1 MISVFTL
8 SVLVRIHQGALVIDY
23 LTINVIFVQAAALY
37 KLVAERGP
45 WGRLMRQALDFY
57 IKGHVGKALLLYS
70 RSAELGYEVGQSNAA
85 WLLEKYRGGICLGSS
100 GICTTEERHQ
110 RAHNLWRHASEQGN
124 EHASLLLGDA
134 YYYGRVCVQLIV
146 SLCLWMS

>member
-1 MISVFTL
+1 
-8 SVLVRIHQGALVIDY
+8 
-23 LTINVIFVQAAALY
+23 
-37 KLVAERGP
+37 
-45 WGRLMRQALDFY
+45 MRQALDFY

-70 RSAELGYEVGQSNAA
+70 RTAELGYEVGQSNAA

-110 RAHNLWRHASEQGN
+110 RAHHLSRRASEQGN

-134 YYYGRVCVQLIV
+134 YYYGRVCVKS
-146 SLCLWMS
+146 SLPSCSCTSCSFSVRHKFSRPHRN

>member
-1 MISVFTL
+1 MGLI
-8 SVLVRIHQGALVIDY
+8 
-23 LTINVIFVQAAALY
+23 INCNDVQAAGLY
-37 KLVAERGP
+37 KAVAERGP
-45 WGRLMRQALDFY
+45 WGRLMRQALEFY
-57 IKGHVGKALLLYS
+57 LKGRFGKAFLLYS

-85 WLLEKYRGGICLGSS
+85 WILEKYRGGICLGSS

-134 YYYGRVCVQLIV
+134 YYYGKVSAQNSQIYLCHTCSWRV
-146 SLCLWMS
+146 